1 MVALGNCA
9 WSPSRLLQEAGWP
22 TKVLWSA
29 TSPEVF
35 VHLTKE
41 TMTRV
46 RHLEIQNFRSIQTLN
61 WAPSNGV
68 NCLIGP
74 GDSGKSTILD
84 AIDLCLGA
92 RRSAPLGDTDFFG
105 LDVTRTIVIKVTLG
119 ALPEAL
125 KNIDTYGDFLRGFSF
140 NTSLIEDEPGALLE
154 TVLTLK
160 LEVSGDLEPSW
171 TLHSD
176 RAVQQQLERS
186 LAWKD
191 RNLLTPARI
200 GTYANTNLSWSRSS
214 VLNRLTEERANL
226 GSELASAARAA
237 RTAFGAQAGPQ
248 LAQTLQVV
256 TQTATAL
263 GVSIGAGAQ
272 ALLDAHSVSIGDGDI
287 ALHSEAGIP
296 LRSLGTGSS
305 RLLVAGLQRAAAAAA
320 TVALVDEVEYGLEP
334 HRLMRLLDSLGA
346 KDVAQPLQVFMTT
359 HSPVT
364 LRELADTQLFVVRQ
378 RAGIHTVT
386 SAGSEGGI
394 QGTLRKFPEAFLS
407 KSVIVCEG
415 ASEVGFAR
423 GMDQWWAQD
432 GGTSFLAHGGSYVDA
447 GGGTPDQCFTRGEAF
462 LKLGYR
468 VLVFVDADKPVTTA
482 GLVERF
488 TAAGG
493 EYLTWREGFALE
505 DELFLHVS
513 DDAVTALLKKAEE
526 TIGRELMVEHIR
538 SKSDGRVTLD
548 DIELERMIDVYT
560 PASRALLGHAA
571 RNNKNGWF
579 KSVGCFQDIAK
590 DIVGPHM
597 NDAEQ
602 GFIHITNK
610 LWRWMNAAA

>member
-1 MVALGNCA
+1 
-9 WSPSRLLQEAGWP
+9 
-22 TKVLWSA
+22 
-29 TSPEVF
+29 
-35 VHLTKE
+35 
-41 TMTRV
+41 MTRV
-46 RHLEIQNFRSIQTLN
+46 RHLEIQNFRSIQAFN
-61 WAPSNGV
+61 WAPANGV

-92 RRSAPLGDTDFFG
+92 RRSAPFGDTDFFA
-105 LDVTRTIVIKVTLG
+105 LDVTRTVVIKVTLG
-119 ALPEAL
+119 SLPEAL
-125 KNIDTYGDFLRGFSF
+125 KNIDIYGDFLRGFNF
-140 NTSLIEDEPGALLE
+140 NTGLIEDEPAALLE

-160 LEVSGDLEPSW
+160 LEVKGDLEPSW
-171 TLHSD
+171 TLYSD

-237 RTAFGAQAGPQ
+237 RAAFGAQAGPQ
-248 LAQTLQVV
+248 LAQTLQIV

-263 GVSIGAGAQ
+263 GVSVGASAQ

-287 ALHSEAGIP
+287 ALHSEGGIP

-305 RLLVAGLQRAAAAAA
+305 RLLVAGLQRAAGAAA

-346 KDVAQPLQVFMTT
+346 KDAAQPLQVFMTT

-364 LRELADTQLFVVRQ
+364 LRELSDDQLFVVRQ

-386 SAGSEGGI
+386 CAGSEVGI
-394 QGTLRKFPEAFLS
+394 QGTLRKSAEAFLA
-407 KSVIVCEG
+407 KAVIVCEG

-423 GMDQWWAQD
+423 GMDQWWVHCGA
-432 GGTSFLAHGGSYVDA
+432 TSFLARGGSYVDS
-447 GGGTPDQCFTRGEAF
+447 GGGTPDQCFTRGKAF

-468 VLVFVDADKPVTTA
+468 VLVFVDADKPITTV
-482 GLVERF
+482 GLVESF
-488 TAAGG
+488 VAAGG
-493 EYLTWREGFALE
+493 QYITWRPGLALE
-505 DELFLHVS
+505 DELFRHS
-513 DDAVTALLKKAEE
+513 SNDAVSALLSKADE
-526 TIGRELMVEHIR
+526 TVGRELMAEHIK
-538 SKSDGRVTLD
+538 SKSNGRITLET
-548 DIELERMIDVYT
+548 IEAELMSGGYTLENRVV
-560 PASRALLGHAA
+560 LGLAA
-571 RNNKNGWF
+571 RNNKTGWF
-579 KSVGCFQDIAK
+579 KSVSCFQEIAK
-590 DIVGPHM
+590 DIVGPHIQ
-597 NDAEQ
+597 NAEPGFAEITHQLFGWTDA
-602 GFIHITNK
+602 T
-610 LWRWMNAAA
+610 A